1 MSREDFQPLIPP
13 EKIIPELTLRAI
25 LVGVILAII
34 MGSANAYLGLY
45 AGMTVSAAIPGA
57 IMALALLKPF
67 KPTVLE
73 VTLGMMGA
81 AAGEALAAGI
91 IFTIPA
97 LVVIGAWHQIHYVET
112 TIIALI
118 GGILGVLWMVLLRRA
133 LIVKTDLPFPEGVA
147 VAAVIN
153 TAVGTE
159 EEEEEAGGSSVWMLI
174 GASLAGIVKFCQVS
188 LNVFKGKVE
197 EVFSIGKYGVMGKST
212 EGFFYGGTA
221 ASPALLGVGYIIG
234 PRISAFVFAGG
245 LLGWVIITPL
255 IMVSIG
261 LPSDL
266 SPLQGFMEIWSSY
279 VRYLGVGAMVVGG
292 LYTIWK
298 LRENLLH
305 GVKEAVI
312 GLRGGPVEAKKRT
325 ERDLDIKKVFLAIG
339 FLIIP
344 IFLIYSWLSHMY
356 AVSLFMAVFL
366 VLLAFVA
373 SAIAG
378 YMAGLLGS
386 SNNPISGVTVAVLL
400 FVSIM
405 MLAFGA
411 TGFGGMTIVIGMAA
425 VVCCAAAISGDVLQS
440 MAAGQMLGATP
451 WKQQVAEMIGVTAAA
466 PVLAIVIQALDKA
479 YKIGSTDLPA
489 PQAYLMGGIV
499 KGVIGGEMVWPFVI
513 AGAFLAIVLIL
524 MDIPVLPVAIGIYLP
539 FTLVVP
545 ILVGGIVRAIVDKKL
560 KKNSPEEEE
569 EELSDW
575 EMAIKKTGIKPKE
588 KAHRAGLLFSAGLIA
603 GEALMGV
610 IGAFLIIGHIDLGI
624 LEEAPAWPGL
634 LIWGYIAFLLG
645 YIVLRE
651 YRKAKEE

>member
-13 EKIIPELTLRAI
+13 EKIVPELTIRAI

-67 KPTVLE
+67 RPTVLE

-81 AAGEALAAGI
+81 ASGEALAAGV

-97 LVVIGAWHQIHYVET
+97 LVVIGAWSHIYYIQT
-112 TIIALI
+112 TLIALI

-133 LIVKTDLPFPEGVA
+133 LIVKTDLPFPEGIA

-153 TAVGTE
+153 TAVGME
-159 EEEEEAGGSSVWMLI
+159 EEEEGGGGSFWMLL
-174 GASLAGIVKFCQVS
+174 GAVLAGLVKFCQVS
-188 LNVFKGKVE
+188 LNVIKGKIE
-197 EVFSIGKYGVMGKST
+197 AVFAAGKYYVLGKST
-212 EGFFYGGTA
+212 EGYFYAGTA

-234 PRISAFVFAGG
+234 PKIAAYVFAGG
-245 LLGWVIITPL
+245 LLGWIIITPL
-255 IMVSIG
+255 IIVSTG
-261 LPSDL
+261 LPAGETAL
-266 SPLQGFMEIWSSY
+266 GGFMYIWSEY

-298 LRENLLH
+298 LRENLIH
-305 GVKEAVI
+305 GIKEAII
-312 GLRGGPVEAKKRT
+312 GLRGGKVETKKRT
-325 ERDLDIKKVFLAIG
+325 DMDLDIKKVFLAIG
-339 FLIIP
+339 FLILP
-344 IFLIYSWLSHMY
+344 VFLIYAWLSHMY
-356 AVSLFMAVFL
+356 AVSLFMAVLL
-366 VLLAFVA
+366 VILTFVA

-400 FVSIM
+400 FVSIL

-411 TGFGGMTIVIGMAA
+411 TGSAGMAVVIGMAA
-425 VVCCAAAISGDVLQS
+425 VVCCGAAISGDVLQS

-451 WKQQVAEMIGVTAAA
+451 WKQQLAEIIGVSAAA
-466 PVLAIVIQALDKA
+466 PILAIVVQALDKA
-479 YKIGSTDLPA
+479 YGIGSTDLPA
-489 PQAYLMGGIV
+489 PQAFLMGGIV

-513 AGAFLAIVLIL
+513 AGAFLALVLIL

-539 FTLVVP
+539 FTLSVP
-545 ILVGGIVRAIVDKKL
+545 ILVGGIVRAVIDRKL
-560 KKNSPEEEE
+560 KALSPEEEE
-569 EELSDW
+569 EEISDW

-603 GEALMGV
+603 GEAIMGV
-610 IGAFLIIGHIDLGI
+610 IGAFLIIGNINLG
-624 LEEAPAWPGL
+624 LLKEAPAWPGM

-645 YIVLRE
+645 YVVLRE
-651 YRKAKEE
+651 FRKAHEES